1 MAVLQST
8 PQEGEEEVDKN
19 EAQSPSDTVVA
30 TEQHLSTSSITALKE
45 TQGTQPCASCVL
57 QPTFIL
63 VLFCA
68 LFVRHRPSG
77 TKGRKHE
84 SIARDLCC

>member
-19 EAQSPSDTVVA
+19 EAQFPSDTVVA

-45 TQGTQPCASCVL
+45 TQGTALCKLCPSTYFYLGAFLC
-57 QPTFIL
+57 L
-63 VLFCA
+63 VCQA
-68 LFVRHRPSG
+68 Q
-77 TKGRKHE
+77 TKRNQGKE
-84 SIARDLCC
+84 A